1 VQAIDG
7 ASRRRYFRCAQK
19 APAQTGTINMWIVR
33 VLCWL
38 ALLAGPILL
47 SLDGAN
53 AQGSSEAQQACTGD
67 AMRLC
72 ADAIPDVPKVTACM
86 KAKYRQLSAPC
97 RLVMA
102 GGGNRVAG
110 GNHVG
115 GGNHLTH
122 LRQARAGRCDPFT
135 HMCN

>member
-1 VQAIDG
+1 M
-7 ASRRRYFRCAQK
+7 R
-19 APAQTGTINMWIVR
+19 IVR
-33 VLCWL
+33 ALCWL
-38 ALLAGPILL
+38 ALLAGAIFL

-53 AQGSSEAQQACTGD
+53 AQGSAEAQQACTGD

-86 KAKYRQLSAPC
+86 RAKYRQLSPPC

-102 GGGNRVAG
+102 GGGG
-110 GNHVG
+110 GNHV
-115 GGNHLTH
+115 TH
-122 LRQARAGRCDPFT
+122 HRQVRAARCDPFT

>member
-1 VQAIDG
+1 M
-7 ASRRRYFRCAQK
+7 
-19 APAQTGTINMWIVR
+19 NMRIVR

-38 ALLAGPILL
+38 ALLAGAIFL

-53 AQGSSEAQQACTGD
+53 AQGSPDAQQACTGD

-102 GGGNRVAG
+102 GGGN
-110 GNHVG
+110 HV
-115 GGNHLTH
+115 TH
-122 LRQARAGRCDPFT
+122 HRQVRAAAHCDPFS